1 VVHSSCLGCSR
12 LNLRAGM
19 RAMTERLIDAA
30 LAPGSS
36 YDLPDPPHARP
47 EQLRK
52 AYPRRDAVLTAK
64 RRSDPQLRF
73 KNALWDRYMARDS
86 VPSIAPTRPSP
97 ASGKGSSGADDAR
110 QSCYFEDCR
119 RAQSNGSAPSPACGR
134 GLGGELLPC
143 PFVLPLRHQV
153 LDHMRIGQR

>member
-1 VVHSSCLGCSR
+1 MFAPEPARRH
-12 LNLRAGM
+12 AGDDG
-19 RAMTERLIDAA
+19 AVIDAT

-73 KNALWDRYMARDS
+73 KNALWDRYMA
-86 VPSIAPTRPSP
+86 
-97 ASGKGSSGADDAR
+97 
-110 QSCYFEDCR
+110 
-119 RAQSNGSAPSPACGR
+119 
-134 GLGGELLPC
+134 
-143 PFVLPLRHQV
+143 
-153 LDHMRIGQR
+153 